1 MFSLILNV
9 LIAVMWLLLSSEP
22 NIATFVIGFL
32 MGIGMLTL
40 FRDVLP
46 REQYLKRVTGFVR
59 FGFIFLRE
67 FVVANLD
74 MAHTVLFQ
82 SKEDLHPNFITLDVS
97 GLKRW
102 EILLLTQCVSLTP
115 GSTSVNISDDFQTV
129 LIHALGADNSEMLRR
144 QINNNLKQPIL
155 EFSRA

>member
-59 FGFIFLRE
+59 FCFIFLRE